1 MAAVHCSYCTFC
13 CLTRFDLIKHTFASH
28 SVELNLKFVCGI
40 KGRLHSFRPGATF
53 SSFKTHCSRK
63 HPNWQDCLKERV
75 SSPPALPHVGSL
87 DLTSPEMS
95 PDPGLDPD
103 HDPDPSTQDS
113 DSIHEPTEA
122 ASFLSIQR
130 TSAMF
135 LLSCQERF
143 KLPQTAI
150 NFAIGSVNSIISS
163 VCDLAQASVQ
173 GTTDPDTDVSTILE
187 QCRDPFIGLQTEY
200 MQNKYYREHF
210 GLVVRVVEQYMCIV
224 HNCI

>member
-28 SVELNLKFVCGI
+28 SVELNFKFVCGI
-40 KGRLHSFRPGATF
+40 KGCLHSFRPGATF

-150 NFAIGSVNSIISS
+150 NFAIVILTLDYNTMDINTLKSNNLIISI
-163 VCDLAQASVQ
+163 VQ
-173 GTTDPDTDVSTILE
+173 IHTSSSQKIYSLKWTQKD
-187 QCRDPFIGLQTEY
+187 
-200 MQNKYYREHF
+200 
-210 GLVVRVVEQYMCIV
+210 
-224 HNCI
+224 